1 MLIFLSDGV
10 RVAGGYVKPH
20 FHTCM
25 FTIAIT
31 VPTPWA
37 VNGNGNG
44 NENVKQFTTNKPV
57 EYVIPFKLQITRILQ
72 MRVCLLQR

>member
-37 VNGNGNG
+37 VNGNGN
-44 NENVKQFTTNKPV
+44 VKQFTSDKPV
-57 EYVIPFKLQITRILQ
+57 EYV
-72 MRVCLLQR
+72 